1 MVARTLAFMIARK
14 RRAVACSRPRRSS
27 RPLQFPPCGASL
39 FADLLLEA
47 ARLLFSSA
55 ASFGSTEPAVRRRV
69 AELLT
74 AVGQCTGEIAER
86 VRLEKVVPQDRCFQL
101 RHYCVDLT
109 DVARPVL
116 GGAEIEVL
124 DDLLGRGTSTRGDLQ
139 ELWDEYSPYSNVA
152 RDRDR
157 VVAVLD
163 EATGRFMAAANIVRE
178 GSRRLGN

>member
-1 MVARTLAFMIARK
+1 M
-14 RRAVACSRPRRSS
+14 
-27 RPLQFPPCGASL
+27 

-55 ASFGSTEPAVRRRV
+55 AGFGSAEPAVRRRV

-74 AVGQCTGEIAER
+74 AVGQCTGEITER
-86 VRLEKVVPQDRCFQL
+86 VRREKVVPQDRCFQL

-116 GGAEIEVL
+116 GGAETEVL
-124 DDLLGRGTSTRGDLQ
+124 DDLLRRGTNTRGDLQ
-139 ELWDEYSPYSNVA
+139 ELWDEYSPYSNIA

-163 EATGRFMAAANIVRE
+163 EVTGHFMATARIVRE
-178 GSRRLGN
+178 GGVRD